1 MTLPYT
7 LTVEEH
13 ASPEDIQ
20 VIHQGL
26 GKRFRGVFKPV
37 ERFDGAVRS
46 RGEPVQVSKSR
57 LRPWNWRARRPS
69 PSRVRSA
76 D

>member
-1 MTLPYT
+1 MTVPYT

-26 GKRFRGVFKPV
+26 GNYVIT
-37 ERFDGAVRS
+37 
-46 RGEPVQVSKSR
+46 
-57 LRPWNWRARRPS
+57 
-69 PSRVRSA
+69 
-76 D
+76 